1 MIATKNDPRGRSIEI
16 SGYKDEVLVDLMAI
30 GHGLSETVKQEK
42 ARKEEYLE
50 AFLKGFD
57 MDSAAIREADK
68 DAEKEMIADFVKA
81 MTAGNPNE
89 LSSLLEALRKAK

>member
-1 MIATKNDPRGRSIEI
+1 MIATKNDSRGRSVEV

-30 GHGLSETVKQEK
+30 GHGLSKTVKQEK

-57 MDSAAIREADK
+57 MDGPAIREADK
-68 DAEKEMIADFVKA
+68 DAEKEMIADFVKS
-81 MTAGNPNE
+81 MTTGNPNN
-89 LSSLLEALRKAK
+89 LSSLLEALKKAR

>member
-1 MIATKNDPRGRSIEI
+1 MIATKNDPRGRSVEV

-30 GHGLSETVKQEK
+30 AHGLSKTVKQGK
-42 ARKEEYLE
+42 ARKEEFLE

-57 MDSAAIREADK
+57 MDGPAIREAYM

-81 MTAGNPNE
+81 MTADNPNE
-89 LSSLLEALRKAK
+89 FSSLLEALKKAI